1 MRNLFT
7 DYDSQREYYEG
18 QDNSIMPPEREERES
33 PEIGVIRELSPKK
46 ILMDLRMNLK
56 GFEWNPEKKLY
67 EKIDEPLMND
77 EGIRRYIAVM
87 HSVITDLVT
96 FSNYSPEEIG
106 GLVLYVCDNT
116 LPSIHVNYKEYG
128 IKTKSDLFIVD
139 TQIFN
144 LTLAAFKK
152 AVGAGDRNVIGR
164 TISESIM
171 TRSGIPMQ
179 NMREE
184 KKGFFN
190 RMNPFRR

>member
-7 DYDSQREYYEG
+7 DYNSQREYYEG